1 MEQEE
6 ELLPKVSFSHF
17 ISKFPVVELPILLS
31 EESIHDFS
39 NENPPLPTLMIQQYL
54 SMPDDDEFTEYIPCF
69 KLPDTKDFHAIVYWK
84 AGLMD
89 YQYMLATF
97 SAKGIPIDLKVLSGL
112 TVVDNKIIQSV
123 ANIDE
128 EWIITVAIG
137 QMEGEEMVYDA
148 GTSRMTSMELLANGM
163 IVMST

>member
-1 MEQEE
+1 MSQEE
-6 ELLPKVSFSHF
+6 ELVPKVSFSHF
-17 ISKFPVVELPILLS
+17 LSKFPVVELPVLLS

-39 NENPPLPTLMIQQYL
+39 NENPPMPSLMIEQYL
-54 SMPDDDEFTEYIPCF
+54 SMPEDDEFTEYIPCF
-69 KLPDTKDFHAIVYWK
+69 KLPDTNNFHAVVYWK

-89 YQYMLATF
+89 YQYIMATF
-97 SAKGIPIDLKVLSGL
+97 SDKGVPIDLKVLSGL
-112 TVVDNKIIQSV
+112 TVVDGKIIQSV

-137 QMEGEEMVYDA
+137 QVEDEHTVYDA

-163 IVMST
+163 IIMNT